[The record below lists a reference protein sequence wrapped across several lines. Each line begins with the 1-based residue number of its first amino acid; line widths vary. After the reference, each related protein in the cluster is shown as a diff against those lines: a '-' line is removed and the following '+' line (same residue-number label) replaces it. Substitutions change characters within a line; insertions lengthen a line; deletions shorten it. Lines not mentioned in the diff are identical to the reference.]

1 MPAQSASAP
10 GPPIL
15 LAQPLEGL
23 LGELVARGY
32 DVEIAADGYRILEL
46 APRVHPVAAIL
57 RVGLPGP
64 ELPELVRRI
73 KAVSPDCRV
82 IVLGARRR
90 DDAAALL
97 RSGCDA
103 ALTSD
108 PDPRYLM
115 WTLGRVLAGGV
126 VLSPELA
133 RGLVETL
140 AESVSREREWARTLA
155 DRTRQAEEL
164 ARAKADFLGNVSH
177 ELRTPLTIIKGV
189 ASLLARKGLG
199 GEHQDLL
206 TEVENA
212 ADKLTS
218 MVDDLLLLADMERGS
233 IALNIQDCDLASLIR
248 EEVHGAAARY
258 PEVAVESTIPE
269 SVPAEADR
277 SRIRDVVRH
286 VLDNAFRY
294 SEHGA
299 SITVKVRVGDEGVT
313 VAIADRGGG
322 LGRSQVTAAF
332 GQPFTPGESVMTKE
346 RAGLGLGLNL
356 ARTIVAL
363 HGGIM
368 WGESLPGGGSK
379 VSFTLPPP
387 RRAESEERPGNQD
400 AEAASQVEEHQALA
414 ASGPQPEEPRD
425 DSAHPPA
432 AATSSS

>member
-1 MPAQSASAP
+1 MP

-46 APRVHPVAAIL
+46 APRVHPVAAIV

-82 IVLGARRR
+82 VVLGARRR

-97 RSGCDA
+97 RAGCDA

-199 GEHQDLL
+199 GDHQDLL
-206 TEVENA
+206 AEVESA

-233 IALNIQDCDLASLIR
+233 VSLNLQSCDLASLIR
-248 EEVHGAAARY
+248 EEVHGADARY

-269 SVPAEADR
+269 TVPAEADR
-277 SRIRDVVRH
+277 GRIRDVVRH

-294 SEHGA
+294 SEQGA
-299 SITVKVRVGDEGVT
+299 SITVKVRVGEEGVT
-313 VAIADRGGG
+313 VAVTDRAGG

-368 WGESLPGGGSK
+368 WGEPLPGGGSR
-379 VSFTLPPP
+379 VSFTLPAV
-387 RRAESEERPGNQD
+387 RRTEREDGPSSEER
-400 AEAASQVEEHQALA
+400 ASA
-414 ASGPQPEEPRD
+414 PQPGEPEG
-425 DSAHPPA
+425 DSAQPPA
-432 AATSSS
+432 AAKSSS